1 MDQGGTRQLPRR
13 DARGLGACPGLSAA
27 SLQRRKYGQV
37 RDPVARGKYP
47 TQRVDE
53 AGQPILIRLRR
64 SVSGTNEKE
73 IANQVCDL
81 LDMRA
86 GKRVLPGDELVFGR
100 ERKRG
105 GRGPDGAIGK
115 LTGAPGP
122 APAN

>member
-13 DARGLGACPGLSAA
+13 DARGLGACTGPSAA

-73 IANQVCDL
+73 IANQVSDL

-86 GKRVLPGDELVFGR
+86 GKRVLPGDELVFWR
-100 ERKRG
+100 QRKRG
-105 GRGPDGAIGK
+105 CSDADSAIVE
-115 LTGAPGP
+115 L
-122 APAN
+122 